1 MSKII
6 EFGPEARQKLSAGI
20 DKLANAVTA
29 TLGPNGRNVVI
40 ANQGIPQSTKDGV
53 TVAKS
58 ITLEDPI
65 EELGVQLLKQ
75 AAIKTADNAGDGTT
89 TSTLL
94 AQEMVK
100 QGLTHLNNGAN
111 SVEIKRGIDSAVKE
125 VVTYLRHNIKED
137 VSEEDQLKQIATIS
151 ANNDPEVGELI
162 ATAMQKVGRE
172 GVVFIEESKNGETY
186 LETVEGMQFDR
197 GYKSPYFVT
206 DNNNMSTT
214 ISDALIL
221 IADKKF
227 TQVKELLPI
236 LEAVSAQNKSLLI
249 IAEDIEG
256 EALATLIVNKA
267 RGILKVVAV
276 KAPDFGDRRK
286 LLLEDIAI
294 MTGGQVFSTEKG
306 MKLDKFNWEW
316 FGEARVVTV
325 SKDTTTLV
333 DGKGDAEKIEARI
346 TELQTQIEKALS
358 PYEKEKLQERLAKFV
373 GGVAIV
379 HVGGFT
385 ESEMREKKD
394 RVDDAL
400 QATKAALEEGI
411 VPGGGAALLYAREA
425 ITDRTNIGKNIVYK
439 ACSAPFMKI
448 LTNAGKTD
456 SECYGLINGLNVTKI
471 ETYSTSSKIETYS
484 TASVESN
491 NWKGYD
497 LKTDS
502 FVNMKNAGII
512 DPAKVTRTAI
522 ENAASVAGTILLTEA
537 VVVDKPEDKKS
548 EGGFGDMMGM
558 M

>member
-1 MSKII
+1 MSKVI
-6 EFGPEARQKLSAGI
+6 EFGPEARRKLSAGV

-65 EELGVQLLKQ
+65 EELGVQLVKQ
-75 AAIKTADNAGDGTT
+75 AAIKTADLAGDGTT

-111 SVEIKRGIDSAVKE
+111 AVEIKRSIDKTVKE
-125 VVTYLRHNIKED
+125 LVDFIRQEIKED
-137 VSEEDQLKQIATIS
+137 ISNEDQLKQIATIS

-206 DNNNMSTT
+206 DNNSMSTS
-214 ISDALIL
+214 IQDALIL

-236 LEAVSAQNKSLLI
+236 LEAVSAQNKSLLV

-306 MKLDKFNWEW
+306 MKLDKFDWKW

-325 SKDTTTLV
+325 NKDNTTIV
-333 DGKGDAEKIEARI
+333 DGKGDAEAIKSRIE
-346 TELQTQIEKALS
+346 ELQSQIEKSNS
-358 PYEKEKLQERLAKFV
+358 PYEKEKLQERLAKFI

-411 VPGGGAALLYAREA
+411 VPGGGAVLLHARTS
-425 ITDRTNIGKNIVYK
+425 ININDIGSQIVYN
-439 ACSAPFMKI
+439 ACASPFKKI
-448 LTNAGKTD
+448 LSNAGYEQEEIYNSINAVTGGD
-456 SECYGLINGLNVTKI
+456 YWYG
-471 ETYSTSSKIETYS
+471 
-484 TASVESN
+484 
-491 NWKGYD
+491 WD
-497 LKTDS
+497 LKAED
-502 FVNMKNAGII
+502 FVDMREAGII
-512 DPAKVTRTAI
+512 DPAKVTRIAL

-537 VVVDKPEDKKS
+537 VVVDKPEEKKES
-548 EGGFGDMMGM
+548 DANFGGMGGM
-558 M
+558 F